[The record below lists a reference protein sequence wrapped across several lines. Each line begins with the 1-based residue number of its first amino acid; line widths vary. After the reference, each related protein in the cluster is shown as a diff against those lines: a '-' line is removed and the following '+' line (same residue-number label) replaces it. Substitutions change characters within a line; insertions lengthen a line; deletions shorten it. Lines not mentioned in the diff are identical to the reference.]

1 MPITVDWTDRDAV
14 LHRVASLPRPTALA
28 IALRAA
34 ERVLPTLSQ
43 ATHPDT
49 MERWNT
55 LDAVPRVVKRHLQ
68 DGSVSK
74 FTLRQARDLSYDVA
88 DIADSLA
95 ADAVLYVAS
104 AAVEADPT
112 RSLVECLRAAVRAVP
127 EQVADIEC
135 DCENDT
141 GPIWAGTEPDWWAEA
156 RSKLDAR
163 KCGMPKVLELP
174 EPTARPLDLDADA
187 RGLLADSDWIDD
199 EYNRGCWAAYVGQY
213 VAVASRKLL
222 AHGTDPNRTRAD
234 AATASGLA
242 PRRIAVAFIEHPDQL

>member
-74 FTLRQARDLSYDVA
+74 FMLRQARDLSYDVA
-88 DIADSLA
+88 DVADSLA

-104 AAVEADPT
+104 AAVDADPT

-127 EQVADIEC
+127 EQVNLIET
-135 DCENDT
+135 DCVGENGGSESPLWPD
-141 GPIWAGTEPDWWAEA
+141 GEPCWWAEA
-156 RSKLDAR
+156 TDLLDIR
-163 KCGMPKVLELP
+163 RPILPIVLRLP
-174 EPTARPLDLDADA
+174 
-187 RGLLADSDWIDD
+187 
-199 EYNRGCWAAYVGQY
+199 
-213 VAVASRKLL
+213 
-222 AHGTDPNRTRAD
+222 
-234 AATASGLA
+234 
-242 PRRIAVAFIEHPDQL
+242 